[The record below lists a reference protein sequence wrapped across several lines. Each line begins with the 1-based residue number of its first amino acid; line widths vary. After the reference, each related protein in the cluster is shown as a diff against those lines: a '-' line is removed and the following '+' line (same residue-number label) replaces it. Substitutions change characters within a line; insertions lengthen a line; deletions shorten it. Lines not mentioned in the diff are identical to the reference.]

1 MTTVARQNTFKNI
14 FNLYDYD
21 VGPTYLGDE
30 TVRGL
35 RNLRG
40 ECLPILN
47 RYGKVI
53 CCFSWHSWMRF
64 SCLALVSGLMNVLK
78 HKSVARTY
86 KILLQIDLIALLLF

>member
-1 MTTVARQNTFKNI
+1 MTSVARQNTFKNI

-21 VGPTYLGDE
+21 VGPTYLGSE

-47 RYGKVI
+47 RYGKAIFVI
-53 CCFSWHSWMRF
+53 CWHSWMRF
-64 SCLALVSGLMNVLK
+64 S
-78 HKSVARTY
+78 
-86 KILLQIDLIALLLF
+86 

>member
-1 MTTVARQNTFKNI
+1 MTSVARQNTFKNVL
-14 FNLYDYD
+14 NLYNYD

-47 RYGKVI
+47 RYGKIICRYSLAFSDVI
-53 CCFSWHSWMRF
+53 FVAISR
-64 SCLALVSGLMNVLK
+64 VSL
-78 HKSVARTY
+78 S
-86 KILLQIDLIALLLF
+86 